1 MLTNS
6 LKYIYMYI
14 YNHINILLCI
24 KKLVED
30 NNNFIYRKNKNQIYK
45 IILHFNKLLL
55 DKHFYFNNKIIFL
68 KNWRESIK
76 LTQT

>member
-1 MLTNS
+1 
-6 LKYIYMYI
+6 MYI

-30 NNNFIYRKNKNQIYK
+30 NNNFIYRRVILFIKKNKNQMYK

-55 DKHFYFNNKIIFL
+55 DKHFHFNNFF
-68 KNWRESIK
+68 EK
-76 LTQT
+76 LEGIN